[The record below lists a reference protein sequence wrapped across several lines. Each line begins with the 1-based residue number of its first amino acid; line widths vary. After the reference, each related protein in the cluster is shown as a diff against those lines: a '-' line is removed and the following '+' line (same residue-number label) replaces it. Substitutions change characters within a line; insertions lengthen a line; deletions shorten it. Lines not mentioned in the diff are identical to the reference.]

1 MDAGVIID
9 AKLNGENLKEQI
21 DKLVNEVSDK
31 FRSLATNIN
40 ESAELVKTSIRGI
53 KDTARSNVSQ
63 IKQAF
68 DQLGTTFDQFARAMQ
83 RAAAAANGVNSR
95 GGIGGGTGG
104 ATGGATAP
112 QDFSNVY
119 AKTIAELEEMI
130 ALQNKHIKT
139 LQIGTEEL
147 QKQVDALTKGKN
159 VLKEMT
165 TSSKQNRQNYFKQEF
180 GTIQAMSSTNITNT
194 RQKLTEL
201 RSLMAHYEA
210 EVRRLGMAKVD
221 FLPQKMWNQLQKAI
235 DTTEEK
241 LKRLQ
246 NTASQTNLPNTFAGI
261 KNMSENT
268 LNEISTKMRAI
279 DQLRRN
285 TTIGSPE
292 LQKLNTEY
300 ERLSKR
306 MSDVLGKSAEMVK
319 SNNALGRAF
328 NYVKNRLAF
337 ALSIGAITN
346 FTKQLYE
353 VRGQYELLERS
364 LGVLVNSF
372 SKGSEIF
379 AELNAMAIKSP
390 YTLIELGTAAKQLTA
405 YNFEAKEV
413 VNTTKRLA
421 DIASALGVPMERL
434 VYNLGQIRAQTVL
447 TARDAR
453 DFANAGLAVVPE
465 LAKYYTELEGKVVST
480 ADVFDRMKKKAV
492 SYNDVMAVLNKVTDE
507 GGKFFDFQA
516 KQAGT
521 LKVQLANLNLAWNNM
536 LNDIGKS
543 NQSLLSLPVTVLKT
557 LFRSWSEIANVL
569 KNVAISFGI
578 VKLSQ
583 IAYVAYT
590 RNVNAAVATASVTN
604 LKFVHSLQAVRNGLL
619 SIVTSPLAWW
629 TLLVTAILSV
639 STAFDEA
646 QESLKQFN
654 KNLRDAA
661 KENVDNINSF
671 LKDYSKIQVRLGSD
685 TDTLS
690 EEEAASTWEAIR
702 SQIEST
708 SGASD
713 IFISKLS
720 AIENVNERLKQSFN
734 YLDTIKSVSAAI
746 EKMDDKAIKIQQD
759 WSKWWNFGL
768 FNDSMFENVKDYTG
782 SIEEL
787 ELVQKRLS
795 GETLTIS
802 ERYRLFLRTLSEE
815 DALEAISGNLER
827 LRDNLDK
834 TANSMYEFAK
844 NKDWL
849 GNPDAIN
856 EFFGQ
861 IGKKIIQEGLDKGW
875 EPQDV
880 FKFQLEFEEYR
891 SKAAKQALQ
900 QRLNDEKEEFAK
912 TENEKTRVAIKEQI
926 IRNEQELNA
935 WESNNGRGRVLWT
948 EFTKWMENEHNSQVV
963 TMYNKL
969 TENGEKAMDYSNAK
983 WKEFVNEMANDF
995 AKENKLSQDD
1005 TFNHLMKW
1013 VNDANKQKIIIDL
1026 IIRETTQ
1033 RSVYDTLTDADK
1045 AADDAYGAV
1054 KRLGQEIDRLNN
1066 KRKKA
1071 KGLVEQTKVD
1081 AQILKTEK
1089 ERTKEQE
1096 NYNKALEKGGRS
1108 KAAEAD
1114 AKKAESAAN
1123 KRNNAAK
1130 KEQKQAEDDVAKSL
1144 KEEISVINEMQS
1156 AYDKLRKAGV
1166 GSTEALA
1173 MASSGYDKTLKSINA
1188 TLSKYGISAFKAED
1202 FVGSNDPHK
1211 LLNALTNQLNTLLA
1225 SGKVK
1230 TASLKD
1236 LEMEIKKI
1244 TVDARE
1250 FDMKKI
1256 TDGLNNELG
1265 KIKEEYELAVELDAN
1280 PELGGIFADMMG
1292 ISREELQDLPHDYAQ
1307 LMDKLQGIID
1317 QTAGKIGF
1325 SLVDNLNKSAFDQWI
1340 TEHGNELEDG
1350 FAKALNS
1357 IREYANKVR
1366 LDETKKITEEWSKLL
1381 EKYGEYEAK
1390 RTAIAKQAEQD
1401 RAIAIKN
1408 NADKSILNAINRREQ
1423 QAYAKLDFD
1432 EFQKSA
1438 TWITATGNLSNL
1450 TNTALELLIQR
1461 INEYKK
1467 EAKNLEPKEILKLN
1481 KALRQLRKE
1490 QMKNNPFKIFAIA
1503 SEEAKERAEEYDVKI
1518 AEVQQQINDLGLA
1531 AKRKEGIIITDEEK
1545 KLLDELLKK
1554 LKKLREEKEEVSK
1567 IPLEKKAEQVQKYVE
1582 MFKQFSDAFKSFAD
1596 STNNQELKQVAK
1608 AISDVTDVISSVVSG
1623 VATGG
1628 WIGGVVAGL
1637 SSAIPKILD
1646 FISGNDAINYSI
1658 ERSEI
1663 QIKNLTNLYKKLEHE
1678 AEKAYGVEAYG
1689 AQKALI
1695 SVKQLELAELE
1706 RQLALEKSRKGKYR
1720 DDAAIADL
1728 KGQIIDLKN
1737 EINDA
1742 TEDIVNDLLGITS
1755 KADFAENL
1763 VKSMIDAFKS
1773 GEDYMKVFEES
1784 FEDMVDNMIMKAIVS
1799 RLVGDWINKIFDQVN
1814 QKAMESDRAKS
1825 AQAEI
1830 DRWTKRIA
1838 DLESGSVKSGGRGH
1852 LTEEQ
1857 IAAALEEAKAKLAQ
1871 AEQDYIDA
1879 ITPTPEDI
1887 AGMREIFQAGKEDFK
1902 NNFLAYMD
1910 MFGIEFGQNAG
1921 IKDLSALQ
1929 QGIQGITEDT
1939 AGALESYMNSVS
1951 QQVYYQSDILT
1962 QIRDILVNFGGD
1974 VTIATN
1980 AQILFELQQSYQVQ
1994 MSIQSILQGWS
2005 NASGLAVRVELAN

>member
-83 RAAAAANGVNSR
+83 RAASAANGVNSR

-130 ALQNKHIKT
+130 ALQKEHIKT
-139 LQIGTEEL
+139 LQIGTDEL
-147 QKQVDALTKGKN
+147 RKQVDALTKGKN
-159 VLKEMT
+159 ILKEMT

-201 RSLMAHYEA
+201 RSLMAHFEA

-221 FLPQKMWNQLQKAI
+221 FLPQKMWNQLQKSI

-447 TARDAR
+447 TSRDAR

-557 LFRSWSEIANVL
+557 LFRSWNEIANVL

-690 EEEAASTWEAIR
+690 EEEAESTWEAIR

-900 QRLNDEKEEFAK
+900 QRLKDEKEEFAQ

-935 WESNNGRGRVLWT
+935 WESNNGRGRILWT

-1130 KEQKQAEDDVAKSL
+1130 KEQKQAEDAVAKSL

-1211 LLNALTNQLNTLLA
+1211 LLNALTNQLNTLIA

-1236 LEMEIKKI
+1236 LEAEIQKI
-1244 TVDARE
+1244 TISAKE
-1250 FDMKKI
+1250 YDMKKI

-1280 PELGGIFADMMG
+1280 PELGNMFADIIG
-1292 ISREELQDLPHDYAQ
+1292 IDVDSLPRTFGEAFERANNVAKQKLKELGKDISNFDLMSTD
-1307 LMDKLQGIID
+1307 
-1317 QTAGKIGF
+1317 
-1325 SLVDNLNKSAFDQWI
+1325 LNKFAENQGVDISSEPIKELIQWQKTFRDMFEKNLI
-1340 TEHGNELEDG
+1340 ETEKNLD
-1350 FAKALNS
+1350 
-1357 IREYANKVR
+1357 EYVKKYGDYSDKVAEIEANR
-1366 LDETKKITEEWSKLL
+1366 LDKIKRLNDAYHKEEMRETA
-1381 EKYGEYEAK
+1381 EYQTK
-1390 RTAIAKQAEQD
+1390 
-1401 RAIAIKN
+1401 
-1408 NADKSILNAINRREQ
+1408 LNAINKGAEREKGT
-1423 QAYAKLDFD
+1423 AMFD
-1432 EFQKSA
+1432 EFKNSRLYIAMFENLQYVS
-1438 TWITATGNLSNL
+1438 TATLKKIREKLVDLRDEMGNLQPEQLKQIVQQFEKIDNELVKRSPFSSLIKNAKNYRIAIGKAGKDAEKQFL
-1450 TNTALELLIQR
+1450 IAQENYDEQLKVVAKLKEQLEL
-1461 INEYKK
+1461 KK
-1467 EAKNLEPKEILKLN
+1467 AQNPQDIKGITFLNLQVVLEDAK
-1481 KALRQLRKE
+1481 
-1490 QMKNNPFKIFAIA
+1490 
-1503 SEEAKERAEEYDVKI
+1503 
-1518 AEVQQQINDLGLA
+1518 
-1531 AKRKEGIIITDEEK
+1531 
-1545 KLLDELLKK
+1545 LKK
-1554 LKKLREEKEEVSK
+1554 LKEELEAAQALNDKYNMMKQVFKEQWQEIGKIAQVVGSNLKSLGELRDTLEKTFGIDLGNNINGVVDGLMQVGDSMNQIVSSATSGNVFGVITGTVNFFSGIGDAIASIFGDGAARTKRLNKQINESKEEVRK
-1567 IPLEKKAEQVQKYVE
+1567 LNMAYQDLERTVNKAMGSQEIAAQRALIANKKAELAEIERQMRLEKAKRSKDRDEEAIKQYEEAAQGLRHEIDDLGDSLVE
-1582 MFKQFSDAFKSFAD
+1582 NLLGSNVKSAAEEFVDTWVSAWRQGETTLDAIKDKMDEVIQNLIKKAIASKVVGTLLQPFYDAVDNFTSET
-1596 STNNQELKQVAK
+1596 SEGGVELTLNELKK
-1608 AISDVTDVISSVVSG
+1608 
-1623 VATGG
+1623 
-1628 WIGGVVAGL
+1628 L
-1637 SSAIPKILD
+1637 SEMASTL
-1646 FISGNDAINYSI
+1646 GIN
-1658 ERSEI
+1658 
-1663 QIKNLTNLYKKLEHE
+1663 
-1678 AEKAYGVEAYG
+1678 
-1689 AQKALI
+1689 
-1695 SVKQLELAELE
+1695 
-1706 RQLALEKSRKGKYR
+1706 
-1720 DDAAIADL
+1720 
-1728 KGQIIDLKN
+1728 
-1737 EINDA
+1737 INDA
-1742 TEDIVNDLLGITS
+1742 LTALFANFDNLGIFTQNGTS
-1755 KADFAENL
+1755 SE
-1763 VKSMIDAFKS
+1763 
-1773 GEDYMKVFEES
+1773 
-1784 FEDMVDNMIMKAIVS
+1784 
-1799 RLVGDWINKIFDQVN
+1799 
-1814 QKAMESDRAKS
+1814 
-1825 AQAEI
+1825 
-1830 DRWTKRIA
+1830 
-1838 DLESGSVKSGGRGH
+1838 
-1852 LTEEQ
+1852 
-1857 IAAALEEAKAKLAQ
+1857 
-1871 AEQDYIDA
+1871 
-1879 ITPTPEDI
+1879 
-1887 AGMREIFQAGKEDFK
+1887 
-1902 NNFLAYMD
+1902 
-1910 MFGIEFGQNAG
+1910 
-1921 IKDLSALQ
+1921 LSALQ
-1929 QGIQGITEDT
+1929 QGIQGITEET
-1939 AGALESYMNSVS
+1939 AGALEAYMNGVS

-1980 AQILFELQQSYQVQ
+1980 AQMLFQLQQSFQVQ
-1994 MSIQSILQGWS
+1994 MTIQNVLTGVL
-2005 NASGLAVRVELAN
+2005 NASGLAFRVELVS